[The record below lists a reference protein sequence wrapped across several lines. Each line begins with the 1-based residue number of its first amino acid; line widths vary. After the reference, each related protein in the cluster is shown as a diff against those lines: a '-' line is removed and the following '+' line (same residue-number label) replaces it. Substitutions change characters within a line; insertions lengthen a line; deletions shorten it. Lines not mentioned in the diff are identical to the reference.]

1 MSKTFRSRYLV
12 HAAVLGM
19 VLGLGGC
26 FQPMY
31 APTSGRDVV
40 GEARGVAITPIPGM
54 VGHYLENELRFA
66 LNGSGEPATPRYNLQ
81 ITVNERTQTPLIDT
95 VTGRATANSIYT
107 TAQYKLVPVGATE
120 PITAGTVVSLASY
133 DRTSQRFANIRAA
146 RDAEIR
152 NAKALAQDI
161 RTRIVADLAT
171 RLPK

>member
-1 MSKTFRSRYLV
+1 MSKAFRTRFMA
-12 HAAVLGM
+12 HAAVLGT
-19 VLGLGGC
+19 VLSLGGC

-40 GEARGVAITPIPGM
+40 GEARSIAITPIPGM
-54 VGHYLENELRFA
+54 IGHYLENELRFS

-81 ITVNERTQTPLIDT
+81 VTVNERTQTPLIDT

-107 TAQYKLVPVGATE
+107 TAQYKLVPLGG
-120 PITAGTVVSLASY
+120 TAPVAEGTVVSLASY

-152 NAKALAQDI
+152 NARALAQDI